1 MVIRFYLKKYFD
13 YSLSYS
19 INIVNYLKM
28 ANHNLIKPE
37 GKMFRTYALIL
48 ILSMGFVFHGC
59 TAFKFLDGSSG
70 EEIETFKMNK
80 REMSVELNN
89 LKSEN
94 EKLQRQI
101 DITNE
106 QNQRFKVE
114 SGQKYAQAIEQ
125 NHTLS
130 QENNKL
136 KEDNRRITEENEN
149 LKKKPAETQAK
160 AKTSAP
166 APSHKAAKGTGG
178 LKIKILSGDGNFNSA
193 KEMAKKLRKS
203 GYTIQL
209 VDQAHRSDFKKTTI
223 YFAPKFKY
231 EAKRLASKLDG
242 NPALQSLSWP
252 SKFNLIIV
260 TGAMQ

>member
-1 MVIRFYLKKYFD
+1 
-13 YSLSYS
+13 
-19 INIVNYLKM
+19 M

-59 TAFKFLDGSSG
+59 TAFEFIDGSSG

-80 REMSVELNN
+80 REMYAELNK

-106 QNQRFKVE
+106 QNQRFRVE
-114 SGQKYAQAIEQ
+114 PGKKYAQVKEQ
-125 NHTLS
+125 NRTLS
-130 QENNKL
+130 QENTKL
-136 KEDNRRITEENEN
+136 NEDNQRITEENEN
-149 LKKKPAETQAK
+149 FKKKLADTQVK
-160 AKTSAP
+160 AKPSAP
-166 APSHKAAKGTGG
+166 ASHKAAKGIGS
-178 LKIKILSGDGNFNSA
+178 LKIKVLSGDGNFNSA
-193 KEMAKKLRKS
+193 KKMAKKLRKS

-231 EAKRLASKLDG
+231 EAKRLRSKLGG
-242 NPALQSLSWP
+242 NPALKSLSWP

-260 TGAMQ
+260 TGAAQ

>member
-1 MVIRFYLKKYFD
+1 
-13 YSLSYS
+13 
-19 INIVNYLKM
+19 
-28 ANHNLIKPE
+28 
-37 GKMFRTYALIL
+37 MFRTYALVL
-48 ILSMGFVFHGC
+48 ILSMSFVFHGC
-59 TAFKFLDGSSG
+59 TAFEFLDGSSR

-80 REMSVELNN
+80 REMYAELDK

-101 DITNE
+101 DNTNE
-106 QNQRFKVE
+106 QNQRFRVE
-114 SGQKYAQAIEQ
+114 SGEKYAQAIER
-125 NHTLS
+125 NRTLA

-136 KEDNRRITEENEN
+136 KEDNQRITEENEN
-149 LKKKPAETQAK
+149 FKKKSADTQVK

-166 APSHKAAKGTGG
+166 ASQKAAKGIGS
-178 LKIKILSGDGNFNSA
+178 LKIKVLSGDGNFNSA

-231 EAKRLASKLDG
+231 EAKRLMSKLGG
-242 NPALQSLSWP
+242 NPALKSLSWP

-260 TGAMQ
+260 TGTSK